1 MQFQLDAGR
10 PMIEQLR
17 TLNGIVHA
25 LKVAGQDIPE
35 DEQALNVI
43 WALPDTKLWHKFSL
57 VMAYNENIKPF
68 DAILKHLEME
78 DERQKSL
85 APPSVALV
93 VKGTKPKGKR
103 PFYAN
108 KPRKVSMPLKTPN

>member
-1 MQFQLDAGR
+1 MT
-10 PMIEQLR
+10 EQLR
-17 TLNGIVHA
+17 TLNGIVRD
-25 LKVAGQDIPE
+25 LKASSQDIPE

-43 WALPDTKLWHKFSL
+43 RALPDAKLWHDFSL
-57 VMAYNENIKPF
+57 VMAYNENIKTF

-93 VKGTKPKGKR
+93 SRGGKSKGNR
-103 PFYAN
+103 PFRGKQA
-108 KPRKVSMPLKTPN
+108 KKDQHAPQSSRPKKDIVKK